1 MPPKIMSILLTFFI
15 FVIVNQASADDVK
28 SKENTA
34 NQGTIMKISE
44 SRVGLLKK
52 TEPVEDS
59 ANQKKL
65 KPRFQSTISY
75 SDTNHGVITRSR
87 TKLRFNFL
95 KVLEQKRKLLLLES
109 LDKMI
114 YSFESFQDPWRFG
127 FSLSKEIN
135 GTNSTHLN
143 SGQVAPN
150 RYLNP
155 NPEKYLEE
163 GKIQSTLRLL
173 QLKREEM
180 FNEIFVGFRFSFG
193 AKKPNTL
200 PEMTI
205 SPSLEKG
212 AGLVIAF

>member
-1 MPPKIMSILLTFFI
+1 MSILLTFFI
-15 FVIVNQASADDVK
+15 FVIVNQAAADDVK
-28 SKENTA
+28 SKENTT

-44 SRVGLLKK
+44 SRIGLLKK
-52 TEPVEDS
+52 MEAVGDS
-59 ANQKKL
+59 ATQKKL
-65 KPRFQSTISY
+65 KPRFQSTILY
-75 SDTNHGVITRSR
+75 SDANHGAITSIR

-127 FSLSKEIN
+127 FLLPQEIN
-135 GTNSTHLN
+135 GTNSPDLN

-155 NPEKYLEE
+155 DREKYLEE
-163 GKIQSTLRLL
+163 GKVQSTLRLL

-193 AKKPNTL
+193 AKKPHTL

-212 AGLVIAF
+212 AGLIIAF